1 MKPIL
6 FIAFL
11 ALGPAIGA
19 QVTPTV
25 AMPEAAHVVVGDVE
39 QLPDRDPVSESGAG
53 SLRGHDPIAQN
64 ATRHSVEAQN

>member
-1 MKPIL
+1 MPHPSRPSRAHATADSHAAGVARAMLYLCCMKPIL

-39 QLPDRDPVSESGAG
+39 
-53 SLRGHDPIAQN
+53 
-64 ATRHSVEAQN
+64 